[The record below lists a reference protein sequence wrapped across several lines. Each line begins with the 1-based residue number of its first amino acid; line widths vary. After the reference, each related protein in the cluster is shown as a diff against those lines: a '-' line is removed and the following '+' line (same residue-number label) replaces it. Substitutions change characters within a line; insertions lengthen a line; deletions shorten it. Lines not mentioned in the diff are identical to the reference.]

1 MHSGIDGESAT
12 ESVPVLIVGGSLVGL
27 STAMLLGLHGIRSL
41 VVERHGG
48 TAVHPRAAHF
58 HLRTLEVFRAAG
70 VEGSVRRAS
79 EEQYDSGG
87 GISAV
92 ESLAGAEIAQ
102 YIPSL
107 NAGVEL
113 VSPSRRLFLTQDA
126 LEPILRT
133 RALELGAELRYFT
146 ELTDFAEVS
155 DGVLA
160 TTRDVQTGAE
170 RSVHARYMVAC
181 DGWRSPVRERLGIGM
196 TGHGLISNSITIYF
210 RADCAAFK
218 RGRTEGVLY
227 VFNDALSGFFR
238 LDRDWNSGFLVINTA
253 GDTATP
259 EATNVSEWIDDERAT
274 ALLRSAIGQPDIA
287 VEIVDIASWKAIADA
302 ATSFQRG
309 RISIAGD
316 AAHTVPP
323 NGGFGGNTGVQDAFN
338 LAWKIAHVLDGQAD
352 PALIA
357 SYDAERR
364 PIGAL
369 TIEQAYSR
377 YVLRTAPYLGTEHIQ
392 PLVDDL
398 SLEIGHRYRSAAVI
412 AEQGADDGLPYVNP
426 RESRGLPGTRAP
438 HLWLERDGSRV
449 SSLDLFGRH
458 FVMLAAAEGRSWC
471 DAAAVAA
478 SRAGLTLEIHEIGAA
493 SGLCDP
499 GNGLP
504 AAYGISPTGST
515 IVRPDG
521 YVGWRATDDSDASE
535 ESLLAV
541 LGSLVGR
548 GELARAG

>member
-1 MHSGIDGESAT
+1 MHSSIDGAPAV

-41 VVERHGG
+41 AVERHGG

-70 VEGSVRRAS
+70 IEDSVRRAS
-79 EEQYDSGG
+79 EQQYDSDG

-113 VSPSRRLFLTQDA
+113 VSPTRRLFLTQDA
-126 LEPILRT
+126 LEPILRS

-146 ELTDFAEVS
+146 ELTDFADVS

-160 TTRDVQTGAE
+160 TTRNVETGAE
-170 RSVHARYMVAC
+170 RAVHARYMVAC
-181 DGWRSPVRERLGIGM
+181 DGWRSPVRERLGIKM
-196 TGHGLISNSITIYF
+196 AGHGLISNSITIYF
-210 RADCAAFK
+210 RADCAPFK

-238 LDRDWNSGFLVINTA
+238 LDRDWRSGFLVVNTA
-253 GDTATP
+253 GDTDTA
-259 EATNVSEWIDDERAT
+259 EATNVSEWIDDERAVE
-274 ALLRSAIGQPDIA
+274 LLRAAIGQADIA
-287 VEIVDIASWKAIADA
+287 VDVVDIARWKAIADA
-302 ATSFQRG
+302 ATSFQHG
-309 RISIAGD
+309 RVSIAGD

-338 LAWKIAHVLDGQAD
+338 LAWKLAHVLDGDAD

-357 SYDAERR
+357 TYDAERR
-364 PIGAL
+364 PVGEL

-377 YVLRTAPYLGTEHIQ
+377 YVLRTAPYLGTDNIQ

-412 AEQGADDGLPYVNP
+412 AEEGADDGLPYVDP
-426 RESRGLPGTRAP
+426 RESRALPGTRAP
-438 HLWLERDGSRV
+438 HLWLERNGGRV

-471 DAAAVAA
+471 EAASAAAE
-478 SRAGLTLEIHEIGAA
+478 RAGLTLEIHRIGAA
-493 SGLCDP
+493 GGFADP
-499 GNGLP
+499 GNGFP
-504 AAYGISPTGST
+504 AAYGISATGAT

-521 YVGWRATDDSDASE
+521 YVGWRAVDGDDASE
-535 ESLLAV
+535 TVVLGVLDSLL
-541 LGSLVGR
+541 GR
-548 GELARAG
+548 GELARPS

>member
-1 MHSGIDGESAT
+1 VADGGERVPAGESA
-12 ESVPVLIVGGSLVGL
+12 PVLIVGGSMVGL
-27 STAMLLGLHGIRSL
+27 STAMLLGLHGIHSL

-70 VEGSVRRAS
+70 IEDAVRRAS
-79 EEQYDSGG
+79 EVQYDSDG

-92 ESLAGAEIAQ
+92 ESLAGKQIAQ

-113 VSPSRRLFLTQDA
+113 VSPSRRLFLSQEA
-126 LEPILRT
+126 LEPILRS
-133 RALELGAELRYFT
+133 RALELGAELRYLT
-146 ELTDFAEVS
+146 ELTGFEEVS

-160 TTRDVQTGAE
+160 TTRHIETGAE
-170 RSVHARYMVAC
+170 RRVHARYIVAC
-181 DGWRSPVRERLGIGM
+181 DGWRSPVRQRLGIEM
-196 TGHGLISNSITIYF
+196 VGHGLISNSITIYF
-210 RADCAAFK
+210 RADCAPFK
-218 RGRTEGVLY
+218 RNRTEGVLY

-238 LDRDWNSGFLVINTA
+238 LDRDWQSGFLVVNTA
-253 GDTATP
+253 GDTSTP
-259 EATNVSEWIDDERAT
+259 AATNVSEGINDERA
-274 ALLRSAIGQPDIA
+274 AELLRAAIGQA
-287 VEIVDIASWKAIADA
+287 GMSVEIVDIAPWKAIADV

-309 RISIAGD
+309 RVLIAGD

-338 LAWKIAHVLDGQAD
+338 LAWKLALVLDGHAD
-352 PALIA
+352 PALITT
-357 SYDAERR
+357 YDAERR

-377 YVLRTAPYLGTEHIQ
+377 YVLRTAPYLGTDHIQ

-412 AEQGADDGLPYVNP
+412 AEDGADDGLPYVNP

-438 HLWLERDGSRV
+438 HVWLERDGRPLST
-449 SSLDLFGRH
+449 LDLYGRH
-458 FVMLAAAEGRSWC
+458 FVLLAGEHGGAWCDCAKEAAAQAGVALDIRRITTAGVLANP
-471 DAAAVAA
+471 DASFA
-478 SRAGLTLEIHEIGAA
+478 
-493 SGLCDP
+493 
-499 GNGLP
+499 
-504 AAYGISPTGST
+504 AAYGITTSGAT

-521 YVGWRATDDSDASE
+521 YVCWRAADDAGASR
-535 ESLLAV
+535 ESMARVLASV
-541 LGSLVGR
+541 LSL
-548 GELARAG
+548 GERSAT

>member
-1 MHSGIDGESAT
+1 
-12 ESVPVLIVGGSLVGL
+12 
-27 STAMLLGLHGIRSL
+27 MLLGLHGIRSL
-41 VVERHGG
+41 AVERHGG

-70 VEGSVRRAS
+70 VEDSVRRAS
-79 EEQYDSGG
+79 EEQYDSDG

-92 ESLAGAEIAQ
+92 ESLAGSEIAQ

-113 VSPSRRLFLTQDA
+113 VSPTRRLFLTQDA
-126 LEPILRT
+126 LEPILRS

-160 TTRDVQTGAE
+160 TTRNVQTGAE
-170 RSVHARYMVAC
+170 RSVQARYMVAC
-181 DGWRSPVRERLGIGM
+181 DGWRSPVRERLGSGM
-196 TGHGLISNSITIYF
+196 AGHGLISNSITIYF
-210 RADCAAFK
+210 RADCAPFK

-238 LDRDWNSGFLVINTA
+238 LDRDWKSGFLVVNTA

-274 ALLRSAIGQPDIA
+274 ALLRSAVGQADIA

-302 ATSFQRG
+302 ATSFQHG

-377 YVLRTAPYLGTEHIQ
+377 YVLRTAPYLGTDHIQ

-398 SLEIGHRYRSAAVI
+398 SLEIGQRYRSAAVI
-412 AEQGADDGLPYVNP
+412 AGQGADDGLTYVNP

-438 HLWLERDGSRV
+438 HMWLERDGTRV

-458 FVMLAAAEGRSWC
+458 FVILAAAEGRSWC
-471 DAAAVAA
+471 DAASAAA

-493 SGLCDP
+493 GGFADP
-499 GNGLP
+499 GDGFP
-504 AAYGISPTGST
+504 AAYGISPTGAT

-521 YVGWRATDDSDASE
+521 YVGWRATADSDASE
-535 ESLLAV
+535 ESVLAV
-541 LGSLVGR
+541 LGSLLGR